1 MENYTKSQQHGALQ
15 RLKSS
20 FTEIFG
26 KPETA
31 SFKAKP
37 STEKV
42 EDKDF
47 TKIE

>member
-26 KPETA
+26 KPESA
-31 SFKAKP
+31 SLNAKP
-37 STEKV
+37 PTEKV
-42 EDKDF
+42 DGKDC
-47 TKIE
+47 TKIQ